1 MKYLLDTHI
10 FLWATGESKRL
21 PAKVATT
28 ISYLRNDVFVS
39 AVSFWEIAIKVRT
52 GKLDIGKNRPADLP
66 TRALDMG
73 FLLLG
78 LLPEETATMGQLAE
92 DTHFDPFD
100 RMLIWQAIQRKM
112 ILVSGDTAFKRFAV
126 DGLKLLWK

>member
-10 FLWATGESKRL
+10 FLWATGQSKRL
-21 PAKVATT
+21 PPKVATT
-28 ISYLRNDVFVS
+28 ITDLKNDVFVS

-52 GKLDIGKNRPADLP
+52 GKLDIGKNKPDDLP

-78 LLPEETATMGQLAE
+78 LLC
-92 DTHFDPFD
+92 
-100 RMLIWQAIQRKM
+100 
-112 ILVSGDTAFKRFAV
+112 
-126 DGLKLLWK
+126 

>member
-1 MKYLLDTHI
+1 MKYLLDTHVI
-10 FLWATGESKRL
+10 LWATGQSNKL
-21 PAKVATT
+21 PKTVAKT
-28 ISYLRNDVFVS
+28 ITDLKNDVFVS

-52 GKLDIGKNRPADLP
+52 GKLDIGKYKAGEMPA
-66 TRALDMG
+66 RALDMG

-92 DTHFDPFD
+92 ETHFDPFD
-100 RMLIWQAIQRKM
+100 RMLIWQAIQRDLT
-112 ILVSGDTAFKRFAV
+112 LVSGDPEFKKFKS

>member
-10 FLWATGESKRL
+10 FLWATGQSKRL
-21 PAKVATT
+21 PSSVAAT
-28 ISYLRNDVFVS
+28 ISDLKNDVFVS

-52 GKLDIGKNRPADLP
+52 GKLDIGKNKPGELP

-100 RMLIWQAIQRKM
+100 RMLIWQAISRKM
-112 ILVSGDTAFKRFAV
+112 ILVSGDPEFSRFV
-126 DGLKLLWK
+126 PDGLRLLWK